1 MRGSWNGPQTLG
13 CHPDSRGA
21 RGPEECTMLLW
32 GMGTASCRSQLFI
45 PVAKPRN
52 PATGRMVRTSS
63 AGNGGQSSSHTNPR
77 VQTGNTHLHTHT
89 PWDGVHVCL

>member
-1 MRGSWNGPQTLG
+1 M
-13 CHPDSRGA
+13 
-21 RGPEECTMLLW
+21 GPERWAATQIAGEQGGQKNALCCCG
-32 GMGTASCRSQLFI
+32 GMGAASCRSQLFI

-89 PWDGVHVCL
+89 PWDGVHICL